1 MNIEKSLSRAT
12 KVLAAAVLAFLI
24 AEEFGGW
31 GGRFLLIS
39 HYMMLAGVLLFA
51 TRAPRMSWSFALV
64 PLALV
69 VFASRIK
76 HKLLA
81 YPVYF
86 WDLKFLVGQDQ
97 WDVLKHYAG
106 TLGAWSLVGAHVV
119 VLCGIVVLFRAERR
133 RISFES
139 RVRRSRALVLAGLGA
154 ALSFGAWHWLLFEAR
169 TWVHPDLMGF
179 RHPYAIFW
187 VSSQAGRVELV
198 PAPRPGAR
206 ELQREATA
214 VRSRPVD
221 SSKQRPDLILILQE
235 SAMDPRLLST
245 AWSDEPRWD
254 PMVRAGALHGP
265 LHVHVFGGGTWCSE
279 FTSLVGLPTPAL
291 GVMGGYATYILEGR
305 VQHSLVSHLKDLGY
319 RTESLYPGP
328 GDFVNGGPFHR
339 SLGFDA
345 FLDFTNRSGFQGSYW
360 NLTDQEVF
368 ETALG
373 RIERHRRTHPEQ
385 PLFLWVKTIR
395 NHGPHGLDCAG
406 RDFAAVDPLLEKAGL
421 PPEENCALR
430 DYLDRYDQALA
441 GYGYLKAE
449 LKQRFPER
457 EFEILQF
464 GDHQPTTTE
473 TLTTSEGKP
482 LLSLEERHI
491 TYHASERVGPGPG
504 HLVPVSPRVAALRQS
519 TLDLAHLPAFWLE
532 SLGLPL
538 SPLMEQQLEAALVCK
553 GAYPQEA
560 SSVGGTPECL
570 QAISEHHGRLQASG
584 ALGL

>member
-1 MNIEKSLSRAT
+1 MNFKQGLGRAASLL
-12 KVLAAAVLAFLI
+12 VAAVLVFLI

-31 GGRFLLIS
+31 GGRLLLIS
-39 HYMMLAGVLLFA
+39 HYITLAGVLLWV
-51 TRAPRMSWSFALV
+51 TRAPRMSWGLALF
-64 PLALV
+64 PIALV

-106 TLGAWSLVGAHVV
+106 ALGAWSLVGVHVA
-119 VLCGIVVLFRAERR
+119 VLCGIVLLFRAERR

-187 VSSQAGRVELV
+187 VSSQAGRVVLM
-198 PAPRPGAR
+198 PGPRTQAR
-206 ELQREATA
+206 RDSE
-214 VRSRPVD
+214 VRRTTSD
-221 SSKQRPDLILILQE
+221 SSSSPKPDLIMILQE
-235 SAMDPRLLST
+235 SAMDPRMLSP

-254 PMVRAGALHGP
+254 PMVRAGALHGR

-305 VQHSLVSHLKDLGY
+305 VRHSLVSHLGALGY

-345 FLDFTNRSGFQGSYW
+345 FLDFSNRTGFQGSYW

-373 RIERHRRTHPEQ
+373 RIERHRRAHPEQ

-395 NHGPHGLDCAG
+395 NHGPHGLDCAD
-406 RDFAAVDPLLEKAGL
+406 RDFSGVDPLLEKAGFT
-421 PPEENCALR
+421 PEENCALR
-430 DYLDRYDQALA
+430 DYLERYDQALA

-449 LKQRFPER
+449 LKRRFPER

-464 GDHQPTTTE
+464 F
-473 TLTTSEGKP
+473 
-482 LLSLEERHI
+482 
-491 TYHASERVGPGPG
+491 YN
-504 HLVPVSPRVAALRQS
+504 
-519 TLDLAHLPAFWLE
+519 
-532 SLGLPL
+532 
-538 SPLMEQQLEAALVCK
+538 
-553 GAYPQEA
+553 
-560 SSVGGTPECL
+560 
-570 QAISEHHGRLQASG
+570 
-584 ALGL
+584 